1 MQTAPGVGTREGRV
15 LKRMRRSGRGS
26 ACVPGLLRRVIHLVA
41 GIVVSGLATGSA
53 RAQDPPDTLQVI
65 PDSVQP
71 DSVVVADSL
80 VSDSVPSDSVEVDS
94 LPPPPVLP
102 ALPDPV
108 PAGLPSGIWE
118 WDRDALMSARGQTLW
133 ELLSDVPGLLTIR
146 SGDFGAAVTVFPV
159 GYSGG
164 GIRLYYDGA
173 EHLPLEGSVPDLARI
188 PLSGL
193 ERVRVVRRP
202 GGLEVHL
209 FRYVHTDPQAL
220 TLVEAGTG
228 DLDTNLLRATFS
240 FPRVLAGKASLAI
253 ERLDTR
259 GREMPGAVTGVW
271 FRYSLHR
278 GDNAGLRFETRRMAA
293 ERDVF
298 TESPG
303 SVSRTDWTLQGVW
316 APVQGLLAE
325 TWGTNASISTGDSI
339 TAFPFLAESRA
350 QYGGR
355 LSAGSGPVWGRAT
368 ARFNDGAG
376 IPDREL
382 TAELSAV
389 SERWG
394 GANAR
399 LRRESW
405 DDLSGGGYDLSAWVT
420 PISYVTFFAERGS
433 GTRSVPYLSPLPP
446 EDPDEAAPISDEDPD
461 SLDTGPASRF
471 TERSGS
477 RLGVRA
483 RWRSI
488 ELSGARVA
496 AEADSI
502 WPTQLL
508 FDRDGLVVAQPR
520 RQGWELAGRV
530 PLRPRGLYAVGEV
543 QLWEAADSSE
553 ALYFPDHVY
562 RGSLSFH
569 RVFRESGNFEL
580 WVDLGVQG
588 RSPMNVPLG
597 VLPEPDEVA
606 AAPSAGARAGHVRD
620 DDEPVLVPDVVPFY
634 QNWYFRLQMRLLTL
648 NIFATIENLTLRR
661 NNQDVPGRLLPGT
674 RSFYGVRW
682 TFWN

>member
-1 MQTAPGVGTREGRV
+1 MGADEGGVLKGTRG
-15 LKRMRRSGRGS
+15 SGHGRGRIRGPLCQVAFALS
-26 ACVPGLLRRVIHLVA
+26 GILLSSVFTA
-41 GIVVSGLATGSA
+41 ASGG
-53 RAQDPPDTLQVI
+53 AQEPPDTLQV
-65 PDSVQP
+65 
-71 DSVVVADSL
+71 
-80 VSDSVPSDSVEVDS
+80 PSDSIPQDSAAVTDSLATDSLEVDS
-94 LPPPPVLP
+94 LPPPPVFP
-102 ALPDPV
+102 ALPDPA
-108 PAGLPSGIWE
+108 PEGFTTGIWE
-118 WDRDALMSARGQTLW
+118 WDRDELMSARGQTLW
-133 ELLSDVPGLLTIR
+133 ELLSEIPGLLTVR

-164 GIRLYYDGA
+164 GIRLYYDGV

-193 ERVRVVRRP
+193 ERVRVVRRT

-209 FRYVHTDPQAL
+209 FRYVHSDAQAF

-259 GREMPGAVTGVW
+259 GRDMPGAVTGVW

-278 GDNAGLRFETRRMAA
+278 GDNGGIRFETRRMATD
-293 ERDVF
+293 RDVF

-303 SVSRTDWTLQGVW
+303 TVSRSDWTLQGIW
-316 APVQGLLAE
+316 APAQGLLAE
-325 TWGTNASISTGDSI
+325 AWGTGASVSTGDSAV
-339 TAFPFLAESRA
+339 AFPFLAESRG

-355 LSAGSGPVWGRAT
+355 LSAHRGPVWGRAT
-368 ARFNDGAG
+368 ARFNDGVG

-382 TAELSAV
+382 SAELSAV
-389 SERWG
+389 SETWG
-394 GANAR
+394 GVNAR

-405 DDLSGGGYDLSAWVT
+405 DDLTGGGYDLSAWVT
-420 PISYVTFFAERGS
+420 PISHITLFAERGS
-433 GTRSVPYLSPLPP
+433 GTRAVPYLNPVLPEEP
-446 EDPDEAAPISDEDPD
+446 EDTTMVTGEEPD
-461 SLDTGPASRF
+461 SMETGPASRF
-471 TERSGS
+471 TKRTGT
-477 RLGVRA
+477 RLGARA
-483 RWRSI
+483 RWRGI
-488 ELSGARVA
+488 EISGARVS

-508 FDRDGLVVAQPR
+508 FDRGGLVVSQPR
-520 RQGWELAGRV
+520 RQGWELAGQV
-530 PLRPRGLYAVGEV
+530 PLRPRGLSFVGEV
-543 QLWEAADSSE
+543 QLWEAADSVE

-580 WVDLGVQG
+580 WLDLGAQG
-588 RSPMNVPLG
+588 RSHMNVPLG
-597 VLPEPDEVA
+597 VPPDPDTAAVEPLA
-606 AAPSAGARAGHVRD
+606 AGLAWRVRD
-620 DDEPVLVPDVVPFY
+620 DDEPELVPDVVPFY
-634 QNWYFRLQMRLLTL
+634 QNWYFRLQMRFLTL
-648 NIFATIENLTLRR
+648 NIFATIDNITLRR

-682 TFWN
+682 TFRN

>member
-1 MQTAPGVGTREGRV
+1 MSG
-15 LKRMRRSGRGS
+15 SGRRPGS
-26 ACVPGLLRRVIHLVA
+26 VPGPLGRRGCRLGGSLVASVLVA
-41 GIVVSGLATGSA
+41 GSA
-53 RAQDPPDTLQVI
+53 WAQEPPDTLQVP
-65 PDSVQP
+65 PDSIPQDSAMVT
-71 DSVVVADSL
+71 DSVA
-80 VSDSVPSDSVEVDS
+80 SDSVEVDS
-94 LPPPPVLP
+94 VPPPPVLP
-102 ALPDPV
+102 ALPDPA
-108 PAGLPSGIWE
+108 PEGLPSGIWE
-118 WDRDALMSARGQTLW
+118 WDRDELMSSRGQTLW

-164 GIRLYYDGA
+164 GIRVYYDGV

-209 FRYVHTDPQAL
+209 FRFVHSDAQAL

-259 GREMPGAVTGVW
+259 GRETPGAVTGVW

-303 SVSRTDWTLQGVW
+303 NVARSDWTLQGIW
-316 APVQGLLAE
+316 APANGLLAE
-325 TWGTNASISTGDSI
+325 TWGTRASVSTGDS
-339 TAFPFLAESRA
+339 TAVFPFLAESRG

-355 LSAGSGPVWGRAT
+355 LSAGRGPVWGRVA

-382 TAELSAV
+382 SVELSAV

-399 LRRESW
+399 LRREGW
-405 DDLSGGGYDLSAWVT
+405 EDLAGGGYDFSAWIT
-420 PISYVTFFAERGS
+420 PIPHVTLFAERGS

-446 EDPDEAAPISDEDPD
+446 EDPDDAAPVVEEDPD
-461 SLDTGPASRF
+461 SVEAGPAARF
-471 TERSGS
+471 TERSGT

-483 RWRSI
+483 RWRDI

-508 FDRDGLVVAQPR
+508 FDRDGLVASQPR
-520 RQGWELAGRV
+520 RQGWELAGRL
-530 PLRPRGLYAVGEV
+530 PLWPGGLYAVGEV
-543 QLWEAADSSE
+543 QLWEAADSSD
-553 ALYFPDHVY
+553 ALYFPDHIY

-580 WVDLGVQG
+580 WVDLGAQG
-588 RSPMNVPLG
+588 RSPMHVPLG
-597 VLPEPDEVA
+597 VPPEVDDMAVA
-606 AAPSAGARAGHVRD
+606 PPGGSAWYFRD
-620 DDEPVLVPDVVPFY
+620 DDEPALVPEVVPFY
-634 QNWYFRLQMRLLTL
+634 QNWYFRLQMRFLTL
-648 NIFATIENLTLRR
+648 NIFATVENLTLRR

>member
-1 MQTAPGVGTREGRV
+1 MLHRV
-15 LKRMRRSGRGS
+15 VR
-26 ACVPGLLRRVIHLVA
+26 LLA
-41 GIVVSGLATGSA
+41 GLAVASALVTGSA
-53 RAQDPPDTLQVI
+53 WAQEPPDTLQVP
-65 PDSVQP
+65 PDSLLQ
-71 DSVVVADSL
+71 DSATVADS
-80 VSDSVPSDSVEVDS
+80 VASDSLEVDS
-94 LPPPPVLP
+94 VPPPPVLP
-102 ALPDPV
+102 ALPDPT
-108 PAGLPSGIWE
+108 PAGLHSGIWE
-118 WDRDALMSARGQTLW
+118 WDRDELMSVRGQTLW
-133 ELLSDVPGLLTIR
+133 ELLSDVPGLLTVR

-164 GIRLYYDGA
+164 GIRLYYDGV

-209 FRYVHTDPQAL
+209 FRYIHSDAQAL

-240 FPRVLAGKASLAI
+240 FPRALAGKASLAI

-259 GREMPGAVTGVW
+259 GRETPGAVTGAW

-278 GDNAGLRFETRRMAA
+278 GDNAGLRFEMRRMAA
-293 ERDVF
+293 DRDVF

-303 SVSRTDWTLQGVW
+303 KVARRDWTLQGIW
-316 APVQGLLAE
+316 APARGLLAE
-325 TWGTNASISTGDSI
+325 AWGTSASVSTGDS
-339 TAFPFLAESRA
+339 TAAFPFLAESRG

-355 LSAGSGPVWGRAT
+355 LSAGRGPVWGRAT

-376 IPDREL
+376 IPGREL
-382 TAELSAV
+382 SAELSAV
-389 SERWG
+389 SQRWG
-394 GANAR
+394 GVNAR
-399 LRRESW
+399 FRRENW
-405 DDLSGGGYDLSAWVT
+405 DDLSGGGHDLSAWVT

-433 GTRSVPYLSPLPP
+433 GTRAVPYLSPLPP
-446 EDPDEAAPISDEDPD
+446 EVSEDAMPVTEEDPD
-461 SLDTGPASRF
+461 SVETGPASRF
-471 TERSGS
+471 TERSGT

-483 RWRSI
+483 RWRDL

-508 FDRDGLVVAQPR
+508 FDRDGLVVSQPHR
-520 RQGWELAGRV
+520 RGWELAGRV
-530 PLRPRGLYAVGEV
+530 PLWPRGLYAVGEV
-543 QLWEAADSSE
+543 QLWEPADSSE

-580 WVDLGVQG
+580 WVDLGAQG

-597 VLPEPDEVA
+597 VPPEPDDMA
-606 AAPSAGARAGHVRD
+606 AASHAAASAGYVPD
-620 DDEPVLVPDVVPFY
+620 DDEPALVPDVVPFY

>member
-1 MQTAPGVGTREGRV
+1 MPIAPGVGAREDRV
-15 LKRMRRSGRGS
+15 LTGMGGSGRRPGS
-26 ACVPGLLRRVIHLVA
+26 VPGQPGRRGCRLGVSLVASLLVA
-41 GIVVSGLATGSA
+41 GPAW
-53 RAQDPPDTLQVI
+53 AQEPPDTLQAP
-65 PDSVQP
+65 PDSIPQ
-71 DSVVVADSL
+71 DSALVADS
-80 VSDSVPSDSVEVDS
+80 VASDSVEVDS
-94 LPPPPVLP
+94 VPPPPVLP
-102 ALPDPV
+102 ALPDPA
-108 PAGLPSGIWE
+108 PEGLPSGIWE
-118 WDRDALMSARGQTLW
+118 WDRDELMSSRGQTLW

-164 GIRLYYDGA
+164 GIRVYYDGV
-173 EHLPLEGSVPDLARI
+173 EHLPLEGSIPDLARI

-202 GGLEVHL
+202 GGLEVRL
-209 FRYVHTDPQAL
+209 FRFVHSDPQAL

-303 SVSRTDWTLQGVW
+303 SVARSDWTLQGIW
-316 APVQGLLAE
+316 APANGLLAE
-325 TWGTNASISTGDSI
+325 AWGTRASVSPGDS
-339 TAFPFLAESRA
+339 TAVFPFLAESRG

-355 LSAGSGPVWGRAT
+355 LSAGRGPLWGRAA
-368 ARFNDGAG
+368 ARFNDGTG

-382 TAELSAV
+382 SVELSAV

-394 GANAR
+394 GASAR
-399 LRRESW
+399 LRREGW
-405 DDLSGGGYDLSAWVT
+405 EDLSGGGYDFSAWITPVPHVT
-420 PISYVTFFAERGS
+420 LFAERGS

-446 EDPDEAAPISDEDPD
+446 EDPEDTAPVVEEDPD
-461 SLDTGPASRF
+461 SAETGPAARF
-471 TERSGS
+471 TKRSGT
-477 RLGVRA
+477 RLGARA
-483 RWRSI
+483 GWRDI
-488 ELSGARVA
+488 EISGARVV

-508 FDRDGLVVAQPR
+508 FDRDGLVVSQPR
-520 RQGWELAGRV
+520 RQGWELAGRL
-530 PLRPRGLYAVGEV
+530 PLWPEGLYAVGEV
-543 QLWEAADSSE
+543 QLWEAADSSD
-553 ALYFPDHVY
+553 ALYFPDHIY

-580 WVDLGVQG
+580 WVDLGAQG

-597 VLPEPDEVA
+597 VPPEADDMAVA
-606 AAPSAGARAGHVRD
+606 PPGGSTWYFLD
-620 DDEPVLVPDVVPFY
+620 DDEPALVPEVVPFY
-634 QNWYFRLQMRLLTL
+634 QNWYFRLQMRFLTL
-648 NIFATIENLTLRR
+648 NIFATVENLTLRR

-682 TFWN
+682 TFRN

>member
-1 MQTAPGVGTREGRV
+1 MG
-15 LKRMRRSGRGS
+15 SGRGPGG
-26 ACVPGLLRRVIHLVA
+26 VPGLSRRVVRTLGAI
-41 GIVVSGLATGSA
+41 LAGSA
-53 RAQDPPDTLQVI
+53 LSAGSASGQEPPDTLPVV
-65 PDSVQP
+65 PDTVPQ
-71 DSVVVADSL
+71 DSAMVADSVAADL
-80 VSDSVPSDSVEVDS
+80 AAADSVEVDS
-94 LPPPPVLP
+94 LPPPPVIP
-102 ALPDPV
+102 SLPDPA
-108 PAGLPSGIWE
+108 PEGLPSGIWE
-118 WDRDALMSARGQTLW
+118 WDRDELMSARGQTLW
-133 ELLSDVPGLLTIR
+133 ELLTDVPGLLTIR
-146 SGDFGAAVTVFPV
+146 SGDVGAAVTVFPV

-164 GIRLYYDGA
+164 GIRLYHDGV

-209 FRYVHTDPQAL
+209 FRYVHSDPEAL

-240 FPRVLAGKASLAI
+240 FPRVLAGKASLAV

-259 GREMPGAVTGVW
+259 GREMPGAVTGAW

-278 GDNAGLRFETRRMAA
+278 GDRAGLRFETRRMAA

-303 SVSRTDWTLQGVW
+303 KVARTDWTLQGVW
-316 APVQGLLAE
+316 APSRGLLAE
-325 TWGTNASISTGDSI
+325 AWRTNASVSTGDS
-339 TAFPFLAESRA
+339 TAVFPFLAESRG

-355 LSAGSGPVWGRAT
+355 LSAGRGPVWGRAT
-368 ARFNDGAG
+368 LRLNDGAG

-382 TAELSAV
+382 SAELSAV

-394 GANAR
+394 GATGR

-405 DDLSGGGYDLSAWVT
+405 EDLSGGGHDLGAWFT
-420 PISYVTFFAERGS
+420 PVSHLTLFAERGS
-433 GTRSVPYLSPLPP
+433 GTRSVPYLPPLPP
-446 EDPDEAAPISDEDPD
+446 EDPEEATTITEEDPD
-461 SLDTGPASRF
+461 SLDAGPASRF
-471 TERSGS
+471 TERSGT

-483 RWRSI
+483 AWRDI

-496 AEADSI
+496 AEADSV

-569 RVFRESGNFEL
+569 RVFRETGNFEL
-580 WVDLGVQG
+580 WVDLGAQG

-597 VLPEPDEVA
+597 VPPETEEPDPGSRSD
-606 AAPSAGARAGHVRD
+606 APAGYGRD
-620 DDEPVLVPDVVPFY
+620 DDGPLLVPDVVPFY
-634 QNWYFRLQMRLLTL
+634 QNWYFRLQMRFLTL
-648 NIFATIENLTLRR
+648 NIFATVENITLRR

-674 RSFYGVRW
+674 RSFYGIRW
-682 TFWN
+682 TFRN